1 MTTYVDSS
9 TLFKRYVEE
18 PDSDYAETLLRSDN
32 VLVTSWLTVVEVRR
46 NLARLFS
53 GTLLTRARNAAH
65 TDLDAMA
72 MIQLDEQAGWA
83 SADIAETLG
92 VRTLDAVHLAAAQR
106 LRIPNLP
113 FITFDLRQGNA
124 ARSLGFH
131 VLGC

>member
-9 TLFKRYVEE
+9 ALIKRYVEE
-18 PDSDYAETLLRSDN
+18 PDSEYAEALLRSDD
-32 VLVTSWLTVVEVRR
+32 VLATSWLTVVEVRR

-53 GTLLTRARNAAH
+53 GLSLTRARDAAH
-65 TDLDAMA
+65 ADLDAMA
-72 MIQLDEQAGWA
+72 LIQLDEQAGWA

-106 LRIPNLP
+106 LRIPNLS

-124 ARSLGFH
+124 ARLLGFR